1 MRVPS
6 LRSRQVSASVV
17 LLVAVSALPT
27 VSPSALAA
35 AYTILDLGTL
45 GGFGSSSAGYNTL
58 NASGQVVG
66 TSFLSGN
73 VTNDAYRTAP
83 NSAISPGNDLGN
95 FGGNGS
101 DARGINASGQAVGS
115 SDTTGNTAKHAFRTS
130 ANGAINAA
138 SDLGTLGGTNSFG
151 WGVNVLGQAVGYSD
165 IAGNSTTHAFR
176 TAPNGVITALG
187 DLGTLGGSSSVAFG
201 LNASG
206 QTVGSAYTPGDAA
219 FHGFRTTADGVITL
233 ASDLGT
239 LGGTNAQAFAI
250 NDSGQVVGYS
260 FLPNNVDFHAFR
272 TTASGGVSAASDLGT
287 LGGTA
292 DGYTSYAY
300 AINSLG
306 QVVGTSKTPTDP
318 TRDTN
323 HAFFADVTGPMQDLN
338 DLIPAGTGWVLREAH
353 GINDSGQIAG
363 FGTAPNGEQHAF
375 LLTPTPEPASL
386 CLLALGC
393 VGLLGRRRRA
403 DRNGQSHH
411 TGRHQQSR

>member
-1 MRVPS
+1 MRVPW
-6 LRSRQVSASVV
+6 LRSRHVSAGIV
-17 LLVAVSALPT
+17 LLVAVDALLW

-66 TSFLSGN
+66 TSYLSGN
-73 VTNDAYRTAP
+73 ATNDAYRTAP

-130 ANGAINAA
+130 ANGVINAA

-165 IAGNSTTHAFR
+165 ITGNSTTHAFR
-176 TAPNGVITALG
+176 TAANGLITG
-187 DLGTLGGSSSVAFG
+187 VSDLGTLGGSSSVAFG
-201 LNASG
+201 VNASG
-206 QTVGSAYTPGDAA
+206 QTVGSAYTVSDAA
-219 FHGFRTTADGVITL
+219 FHAFRTSANGVITL

-239 LGGTNAQAFAI
+239 LGGTNAQAFAVS
-250 NDSGQVVGYS
+250 DSGQVVGYS
-260 FLPNNVDFHAFR
+260 FLANNVDFHAFR
-272 TTASGGVSAASDLGT
+272 TTASGGVNAASDVGT

-300 AINSLG
+300 GINSLG

-318 TRDTN
+318 TLDTN
-323 HAFFADVTGPMQDLN
+323 HAFFIDVTGPMQDLN
-338 DLIPAGTGWVLREAH
+338 DLIPAGSGWVLREAH

-363 FGTAPNGEQHAF
+363 FGTAPDGEQHAF
-375 LLTPTPEPASL
+375 LLTPTPEPANL
-386 CLLALGC
+386 VLLA
-393 VGLLGRRRRA
+393 VGVGAMLTRRGRRRA
-403 DRNGQSHH
+403 
-411 TGRHQQSR
+411 